1 MLLAT
6 WADPSVEP
14 LSTTTISGRLGSRFN
29 DAKQRRKRSE
39 SFLTGTITETLRPK
53 ESACILGL
61 FNQAA
66 IS

>member
-29 DAKQRRKRSE
+29 EAKQRPKRSE
-39 SFLTGTITETLRPK
+39 SFLTGTITETLRSK
-53 ESACILGL
+53 EFACILEV
-61 FNQAA
+61 F
-66 IS
+66 S